1 MKVYCNGDIINKD
14 QIKEIFEP
22 GFLFGWGVYEP
33 FRVYNRSISFLTEH
47 IERLNSSLEKIGI
60 EKVTLDWSKAIKDL
74 LVENNLTDA
83 YVRITAYKKRKG
95 TGILIYADNFGYY
108 KPETYNKGFS
118 SVISPYKRNPQE
130 VTSQIKSLSYLSNR
144 LSWFSA
150 QKVKKDEALVLNIEG
165 GLAGGARSSIF
176 LVKGNEIITPPSSCG
191 GFSSVTA
198 KAVRKIAQ
206 YLGLTFKEE
215 KVKIKDIYSCDEAF
229 LTSALLEIM
238 PLVECEQRP
247 IGSGEPGSVTGKILE
262 EYRKLLENPVN

>member
-1 MKVYCNGDIINKD
+1 MKIFSNGDLINK
-14 QIKEIFEP
+14 QSLGEVFEP

-33 FRVYNRSISFLTEH
+33 FRTYNCNIPFLTEH
-47 IERLNSSLEKIGI
+47 IERLNNSLETIGI
-60 EKVTLDWSKAIKDL
+60 EKVTLDWSKTIEDL
-74 LVENNLTDA
+74 LIENNLKDA

-95 TGILIYADNFGYY
+95 TGVLIYADKFGYY
-108 KPETYNKGFS
+108 KPEVYNKGFS
-118 SVISPYKRNPQE
+118 SVVSPYRRNPE
-130 VTSQIKSLSYLSNR
+130 DITSQVKSLSYLNNR

-150 QKVKKDEALVLNIEG
+150 QKVKKDEALVLNTEG

-176 LVKGNEIITPPSSCG
+176 LVKENKIITPTSSCG
-191 GFSSVTA
+191 GFSSITA

-206 YLGLTFKEE
+206 YLSLTFKEE
-215 KVKIKDIYSCDEAF
+215 KVKMEDIYSSDEVF

-262 EYRKLLENPVN
+262 EYRKLLEKPC